1 MRGGSMARGLKGSA
15 MAAVGG
21 AGAALVDTYGLTKID
36 FVQKNWWAR
45 PLIYAVGGH
54 LVKRKWNDVGAALI
68 GIAGYQA
75 AAYLTKDAH
84 KGALVEGLTQPSE
97 VYEARGLTQPSEV
110 YQAQGIGDMFQR
122 QDAGELVGDAGS
134 SWNESAGTDSYSRQ
148 NALQDSGDAGG
159 LYDASDAMGL

>member
-1 MRGGSMARGLKGSA
+1 MRGASMARGLKGSA

-21 AGAALVDTYGLTKID
+21 AGAALIDTYALQKIE
-36 FVQKNWWAR
+36 FIRKTWWAR

-68 GIAGYQA
+68 GVAGYQA
-75 AAYLTKDAH
+75 AGYLTKDAH
-84 KGALVEGLTQPSE
+84 KDPLVEGLTQPSE

-122 QDAGELVGDAGS
+122 QDAGELVEGAWGD
-134 SWNESAGTDSYSRQ
+134 SAGTDSYTRQ